1 VVALAEIGAA
11 VVSAEVIRAGAASE
25 VLAVVIS
32 EAAVRAAIGRESQVQ
47 KKLSELVERL
57 RNAFGQRLVSV
68 VLYGSGAADDWSHAS
83 SDLNVLCALEQ
94 ITPEELRLAEPILR
108 WWRDAGNPAPLLLT
122 SDEVQT
128 STDCFPME
136 FHDMRQHRRVLHGS
150 DVIQDLVVDNK
161 FYRAQVEQEM
171 RSKQLRLR
179 QRAAEVL
186 SNPDRLRRLMADSVS
201 TFCVLG
207 RHALVLA
214 GEPPYWNKKELVA
227 ALEKKLD
234 SHFPAI
240 DEILT
245 LRTDPNH
252 ASKSDSVPLLA
263 RYLTE
268 VATLVHFVDKL

>member
-1 VVALAEIGAA
+1 VE
-11 VVSAEVIRAGAASE
+11 
-25 VLAVVIS
+25 
-32 EAAVRAAIGRESQVQ
+32 

-57 RNAFGQRLVSV
+57 RTAFGPRLVSI
-68 VLYGSGAADDWSHAS
+68 VLYGSGAAGDWSQGR
-83 SDLNVLCALEQ
+83 SDLNVLCVLEQ

-108 WWRDAGNPAPLLLT
+108 WWREAGNPAPLLLT
-122 SDEVQT
+122 AEEVQT

-136 FHDMRQHRRVLHGS
+136 FHDMQQHRRILHGR
-150 DVIQDLVVDNK
+150 DVIENLLIDNK

-186 SNPDRLRRLMADSVS
+186 SQPDRLRRLMADSVS

-214 GEPPYWNKKELVA
+214 GEPPYWNKKELIT
-227 ALEKKLD
+227 ALEKKMASRLT
-234 SHFPAI
+234 AI

-245 LRTDPNH
+245 IRTDPKH
-252 ASKSDSVPLLA
+252 AGQSDSVPLLA

-268 VATLVHFVDKL
+268 VATLVHFVDRL